1 MFNANFWGTFLA
13 ASPLIIGAAYTLSRY
28 RRVFYGDVQSTQVAE
43 LEDVTGSTVLLFVL
57 LGAAVLILGI
67 YPNPML
73 NVFHQS
79 VAHLLKLSI
88 ASKI

>member
-1 MFNANFWGTFLA
+1 MVSIF
-13 ASPLIIGAAYTLSRY
+13 AYSISV
-28 RRVFYGDVQSTQVAE
+28 RVVGVAPPADKARVPPVCSYGEVLSTQVAE

-88 ASKI
+88 TSKI